1 MLPCR
6 EFSRGI
12 SRQGAG
18 QGGGRGL
25 IAIIYAARVG
35 SFSNLVKDGVWK
47 SERSGLISNST
58 TVN

>member
-6 EFSRGI
+6 EFSCGI

-18 QGGGRGL
+18 QGGGGGRGL

-35 SFSNLVKDGVWK
+35 FF
-47 SERSGLISNST
+47 
-58 TVN
+58 